1 MILIL
6 VDCISLLN
14 SDQSGKKFNKILE
27 IKDFKVLLKDP
38 FYKKSE
44 NYVDYFNYENILAIT
59 NDFKGN
65 IVNECTIIK
74 IYIEDMNDYLFIKIP
89 LESFEIIL
97 DQLQLQYLLVI
108 FDVMGYIDKK
118 FIKNSNNVNI
128 SSNIENNNF
137 IPKQLSNIR
146 LNFSIKL
153 FNLILFEDNLPRNT
167 TNYKYWLGK
176 KPILI
181 RNTEEIKQHF
191 CIYKENYYLFKILDI
206 DFSFNKLSNEDSI
219 KLKFDNVYFSY
230 ICSIVENQISIYE
243 SVLELE
249 EEERMKENSLEEK
262 IINIFNEY
270 QKNYLLKFFSYDI
283 LIIEDQICISITNTN
298 EKINHDKK
306 VIKKTK
312 ISLNI
317 KSSVDFIFH
326 NILLYL
332 MKTISNNNY
341 VIIKYM
347 INDFI
352 NDKDALININYNF
365 NDLINN
371 DSVANIDQKFKIENR
386 IEFELD
392 IKQINLKY
400 KKFPYFNK
408 FLNQFYLNNIQFLQ
422 HQLSGKSNFGISEYF
437 SDDDS
442 LDMIFVGNK
451 MNLIDENI
459 AGNKNFMFNILIND
473 IFLNQKINNGNS
485 IDYDLNEKSNLME
498 IKNLCI
504 SNDKLLMNK
513 LIMNAEKIDI
523 NLNLQNT
530 LNLINFIDNFLYTFN
545 FQDIF
550 KSLSYYNSLLKI
562 IYSNLTGLPSPTIY
576 KFTAQN
582 DEKIKFQVFFRVE
595 STVINILRNEKEVL
609 YKCLLFDLETD
620 FLMKCNLKKTDI
632 KLMNLFII
640 YLNREE
646 NDKDK
651 DKFLLKNLHKNV
663 ENEENFH
670 YTIYQSSKQQDSTF
684 LELSLII
691 KEKDN
696 PEENSFDYDN
706 CFVATRVKDI
716 DYEKYGFYLNEKL
729 VFDDLD
735 SFVIKNIIK
744 LKDNHFSIKCTIDN
758 MYLSPFQL
766 YNDLNVVKEILKIF
780 KNLENNEQ
788 KFEFCTINN
797 VIFFLIRESI

>member
-14 SDQSGKKFNKILE
+14 SDQSEKKFNKILE

-550 KSLSYYNSLLKI
+550 KSLSYYNPLLKT

>member
-1 MILIL
+1 MIQIL

-283 LIIEDQICISITNTN
+283 LIIEDQICIS
-298 EKINHDKK
+298 
-306 VIKKTK
+306 
-312 ISLNI
+312 
-317 KSSVDFIFH
+317 
-326 NILLYL
+326 
-332 MKTISNNNY
+332 
-341 VIIKYM
+341 
-347 INDFI
+347 
-352 NDKDALININYNF
+352 
-365 NDLINN
+365 
-371 DSVANIDQKFKIENR
+371 
-386 IEFELD
+386 
-392 IKQINLKY
+392 
-400 KKFPYFNK
+400 
-408 FLNQFYLNNIQFLQ
+408 
-422 HQLSGKSNFGISEYF
+422 
-437 SDDDS
+437 
-442 LDMIFVGNK
+442 FVS
-451 MNLIDENI
+451 MC
-459 AGNKNFMFNILIND
+459 
-473 IFLNQKINNGNS
+473 
-485 IDYDLNEKSNLME
+485 Y
-498 IKNLCI
+498 
-504 SNDKLLMNK
+504 
-513 LIMNAEKIDI
+513 
-523 NLNLQNT
+523 
-530 LNLINFIDNFLYTFN
+530 
-545 FQDIF
+545 
-550 KSLSYYNSLLKI
+550 
-562 IYSNLTGLPSPTIY
+562 P
-576 KFTAQN
+576 
-582 DEKIKFQVFFRVE
+582 
-595 STVINILRNEKEVL
+595 
-609 YKCLLFDLETD
+609 
-620 FLMKCNLKKTDI
+620 
-632 KLMNLFII
+632 
-640 YLNREE
+640 
-646 NDKDK
+646 
-651 DKFLLKNLHKNV
+651 
-663 ENEENFH
+663 
-670 YTIYQSSKQQDSTF
+670 
-684 LELSLII
+684 
-691 KEKDN
+691 
-696 PEENSFDYDN
+696 
-706 CFVATRVKDI
+706 
-716 DYEKYGFYLNEKL
+716 
-729 VFDDLD
+729 
-735 SFVIKNIIK
+735 
-744 LKDNHFSIKCTIDN
+744 
-758 MYLSPFQL
+758 
-766 YNDLNVVKEILKIF
+766 
-780 KNLENNEQ
+780 
-788 KFEFCTINN
+788 
-797 VIFFLIRESI
+797 